1 MALVLFEQGLPV
13 VLHKSAQSTQCPDL
27 QIKFSQDLRDFG
39 EALAN
44 AYILAEG
51 RIEHSQKGINVL
63 ARPGFSHPQQSFEQ
77 YPACLS
83 STVPKLLRLENLF
96 ELQGVA
102 EDASFFLLS
111 FWLDEAAENESFGY
125 FQGRLCQS

>member
-1 MALVLFEQGLPV
+1 MTLVLFEQSLSV
-13 VLHKSAQSTQCPDL
+13 VLHKSAQSAQRPDL
-27 QIKFSQDLRDFG
+27 QIKLSQDLRDFG

-63 ARPGFSHPQQSFEQ
+63 ARPGLSHSQQSFQQ

-83 STVPKLLRLENLF
+83 SAVPKLLRLENLF

-102 EDASFFLLS
+102 KDASLFLLS
-111 FWLDEAAENESFGY
+111 FWLDEVAENESFGY
-125 FQGRLCQS
+125 FQG